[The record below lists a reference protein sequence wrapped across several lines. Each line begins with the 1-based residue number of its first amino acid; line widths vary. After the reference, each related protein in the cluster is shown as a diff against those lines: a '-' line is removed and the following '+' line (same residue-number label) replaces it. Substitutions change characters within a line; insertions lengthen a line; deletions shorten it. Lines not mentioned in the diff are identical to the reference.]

1 MNDRNRRAKR
11 APSRA
16 AGRRGQ
22 KDGFLATLLPLMM
35 GMALCVVCLCG
46 TTWAWFSASSASS
59 LSTIQTARFSLQV
72 KVMDGEEEILP
83 EQGVYALKAGKTY
96 EVTIL
101 PSGDADSGSCRIEA
115 GEQVFKTV
123 RLIPGQEFSLKL
135 EMREN
140 QSVRFDAQWSSREI
154 GTVSEGETCAIGQN
168 GSGFNPNPDPEPGD
182 EP

>member
-59 LSTIQTARFSLQV
+59 LSTIQTASFSIQV
-72 KVMDGEEEILP
+72 KVTAGEEEILP
-83 EQGVYALKAGKTY
+83 ENGSYSLEAGKTY
-96 EVTIL
+96 AVTIL
-101 PSGDADSGSCRIEA
+101 PSGDADSGSCRIAA

-123 RLIPGQEFSLKL
+123 RLTPGQEFSLKL
-135 EMREN
+135 EMRESR
-140 QSVRFDAQWSSREI
+140 SVRFDAQWSLQEI
-154 GTVSEGETCAIGQN
+154 GTVSEGETCVIGQN
-168 GSGFNPNPDPEPGD
+168 GSIPNPDPEPGD